1 MMMEQLSGINQN
13 RVTREFQEQYHA
25 AQTIEMKQYVDET
38 IAPVVSRQDSAD
50 SRLAA
55 LEQEVRPLRE
65 GAVHHP
71 NVQAVVRRQQRLLDK
86 LDPASRSL
94 SVIGFTDMD
103 PKSRVQLLESLMADT
118 VHEVE
123 YVQIDHVMK
132 GPTKTGNSFQIP
144 TLSST
149 TTMNVNAP

>member
-1 MMMEQLSGINQN
+1 M
-13 RVTREFQEQYHA
+13 
-25 AQTIEMKQYVDET
+25 DET
-38 IAPVVSRQDSAD
+38 VAPTVSRQDSAD

-118 VHEVE
+118 VHELD

-132 GPTKTGNSFQIP
+132 GAHKDRKLIP
-144 TLSST
+144 ISTLSST
-149 TTMNVNAP
+149 TTMTVNAP